1 MARGLKNLISLA
13 ETATHVSMY
22 FRTANTS
29 DAQYILVEWNYSYD
43 QNHDLGISRQFL
55 CPEWSL
61 AGVGPR
67 ERAYGTSKYKWTI
80 EGGGKANEEN
90 QGFNSSEDR
99 RLGALNRTQGHQQLP
114 LPVQKRHKWK
124 SSRKEEI
131 RKNKV

>member
-1 MARGLKNLISLA
+1 M
-13 ETATHVSMY
+13 
-22 FRTANTS
+22 
-29 DAQYILVEWNYSYD
+29 
-43 QNHDLGISRQFL
+43 FL
-55 CPEWSL
+55 CISELQTPPMHNTYWLNGTTPMIKTMILESQGNFCAQSKWSL